1 MSYFVKQ
8 NNLEYSQQIKLLGD
22 NIGSI
27 KTLFGFT
34 TDDVTE
40 AVADADFMLWM
51 SNESNNAEAFY
62 HASTDYTYTVRHGAN
77 DKVIIP
83 VPVMTVNPIVPVVVP
98 EGIQKRYTQKIN
110 QIKASKNCSDDLLKK
125 LDVFKT
131 VAAKDS
137 TLAKPDPKVTLDG
150 GSPVISYHKYGFAA
164 ANLYKDSG
172 TGYGAT
178 PYKTMTTT
186 SYKDPAPLPAAGQS
200 LIWKYKMMYLIN
212 DVETGII
219 SDEISIAVRGK

>member
-1 MSYFVKQ
+1 MYYVKS
-8 NNLEYSQQIKLLGD
+8 NNLDFAQQIKLLGD
-22 NIGSI
+22 NIDSI
-27 KTLFGFT
+27 KGLFSFT
-34 TDDVTE
+34 ADDVKE
-40 AVADADFMLWM
+40 AIADADFMLLIC
-51 SNESNNAEAFY
+51 NDSNNAEAFY
-62 HASTDYTYTVRHGAN
+62 HASTDYTYTVRHGAD
-77 DKVIIP
+77 DKTIIP
-83 VPVMTVNPIVPVVVP
+83 VPVMTVNPIVPVVVA

-125 LDVFKT
+125 LDVYKT

-137 TLAKPDPKVTLDG
+137 TLAKPDPKVALDG
-150 GSPVISYHKYGFAA
+150 GFPVISYHKYGFGA

-186 SYKDPAPLPAAGQS
+186 SFKDPAPLPAAGQS
-200 LIWKYKMMYLIN
+200 LIWKYKMMYLLN
-212 DVETGII
+212 DEETGII